1 MDASLANCQPSGS
14 SDYNIRG
21 ILLCQF
27 DRLVEANLEHIRL
40 LEKLI
45 NPALFEDGVTRLN
58 FILMAVVEAKNVA
71 PLVARISKLRLVSK
85 IGSYLCTGGGCL
97 VAYEIGI
104 LQIWNGSQHRAGS
117 LTFSQGHNW
126 NWHIIKMCSLT

>member
-85 IGSYLCTGGGCL
+85 IGSYLCSTGCGCL
-97 VAYEIGI
+97 RNPNPSNLAG
-104 LQIWNGSQHRAGS
+104 LTGSHS
-117 LTFSQGHNW
+117 HTVTSHN
-126 NWHIIKMCSLT
+126 

>member
-1 MDASLANCQPSGS
+1 MDASLANCPG
-14 SDYNIRG
+14 SDYNVRG
-21 ILLCQF
+21 ILLSQF

-71 PLVARISKLRLVSK
+71 PLVARISKLR
-85 IGSYLCTGGGCL
+85 
-97 VAYEIGI
+97 
-104 LQIWNGSQHRAGS
+104 
-117 LTFSQGHNW
+117 
-126 NWHIIKMCSLT
+126 